1 MNETTTT
8 RRKDPGVAALLS
20 VFVTGLGQ
28 IYNEE
33 IGKGLLFMI
42 IQAINVALMALLIGF
57 ITFPILWVWAIWDAK
72 VTAERLNM
80 G

>member
-1 MNETTTT
+1 MAEIEK

-28 IYNEE
+28 IYNEQV
-33 IGKGLLFMI
+33 GKGLLFMV

-72 VTAERLNM
+72 IEAERLNM